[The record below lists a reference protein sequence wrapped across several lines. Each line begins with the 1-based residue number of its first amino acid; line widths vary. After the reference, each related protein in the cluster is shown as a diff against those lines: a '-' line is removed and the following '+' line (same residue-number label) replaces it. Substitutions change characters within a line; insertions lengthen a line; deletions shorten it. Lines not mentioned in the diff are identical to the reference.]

1 MTPPVETL
9 PVEDEPTTVEII
21 EPTESVSMKVE
32 PVEVEIEAITEM
44 NVEPLVAVEMNVE
57 PLVAVETAPTPIE
70 EEIIDLD
77 VITKTDDI
85 EETAT
90 EKVVEV
96 IEPLVVIVPTQEVN
110 EERPTIDLPTMPVK
124 KLLQAPHVLPTEPA
138 VEHIELPEE
147 LEQATEEMIT
157 EQIDPKSCT
166 TH

>member
-1 MTPPVETL
+1 VTPPVETL

-32 PVEVEIEAITEM
+32 PVEVEIEAIT
-44 NVEPLVAVEMNVE
+44 EMNVE

-124 KLLQAPHVLPTEPA
+124 KLLKAPHVTPTEPA